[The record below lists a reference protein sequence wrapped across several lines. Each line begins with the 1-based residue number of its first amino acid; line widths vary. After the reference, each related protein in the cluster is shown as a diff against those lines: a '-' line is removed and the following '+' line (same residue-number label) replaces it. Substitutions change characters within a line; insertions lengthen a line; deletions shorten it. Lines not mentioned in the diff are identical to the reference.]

1 MCKCTFFNHKFVLQG
16 VFSKR
21 KDCKSYIGISIY
33 IFSGAYGLLI
43 FFNRFDTRAHE
54 WKLFRAE
61 LKIFKNKTKKSS
73 FKNIFI
79 LPSGS
84 RNFGGKQP
92 KLTAA
97 NIDVFIKIDI
107 WGAEAKRNSIGW
119 LLMGLSINH

>member
-1 MCKCTFFNHKFVLQG
+1 MGSVL
-16 VFSKR
+16 F
-21 KDCKSYIGISIY
+21 
-33 IFSGAYGLLI
+33 LI
-43 FFNRFDTRAHE
+43 ALTRAHTSE
-54 WKLFRAE
+54 NYFVRNWKY
-61 LKIFKNKTKKSS
+61 LKTKQNKTKKSN